1 MKVALIGAG
10 LSGIKAASLLA
21 DLGHE
26 VTVFEKSRGLG
37 GRLANRREPWGKLDI
52 GAQYFTARDLGF
64 QKQVELW
71 LQASAV
77 QIWDFLPYCVEQGA
91 LTHSPDET
99 VRYIG
104 SPLMNQLVY
113 CLTGNF
119 AVNFRCKISKVEKS
133 REGWRLIS
141 SDGGLFYGFDWLII
155 SSPAEQSRTLLDGCS
170 DAMAHVPEDVHQ
182 PCWAA
187 GLATRGKIPEDVQGI
202 FGDETVRWA
211 SRLSSRPG
219 FIKTPDVD
227 DVWMLHF
234 SSEWSEQQGKETA
247 MDIGQT
253 GLNWL
258 QALMDTKLEKR
269 AEYRHY
275 WRYANMKPVT
285 FDKPYLMDEHQQ
297 LAVIGAWCAG
307 GRVEGAWLSAQR
319 CIQDLSG

>member
-1 MKVALIGAG
+1 MKVAIIGAG

-21 DLGHE
+21 DSGHE

-37 GRLANRREPWGKLDI
+37 GRLANRREAWGKLDI
-52 GAQYFTARDLGF
+52 GAQYFTARDPGF
-64 QKQVELW
+64 QKQVESW
-71 LQASAV
+71 LQASV
-77 QIWDFLPYCVEQGA
+77 VKIWEFSPYCVKQGK
-91 LTHSPDET
+91 LTPSPDET

-113 CLTGNF
+113 SLGTNV
-119 AVNFRCKISKVEKS
+119 AVNCQCKISKVEKS
-133 REGWRLIS
+133 REGWRLFS
-141 SDGGLFYGFDWLII
+141 ADGELFYGFDWLIV
-155 SSPAEQSRTLLDGCS
+155 SSPAEQSRTLLDRCS
-170 DAMAHVPEDVHQ
+170 DVMAVVPVAVHR

-187 GLATRGKIPEDVQGI
+187 GLATRGKIPEEVQGI

-219 FIKTPDVD
+219 FIKSPDVD

-234 SSEWSEQQGKETA
+234 SPEWSEQQERETA

-253 GLNWL
+253 GLQWL
-258 QALMDTKLEKR
+258 QALMDTELEKS
-269 AEYRHY
+269 ATYRHY

-285 FDKPYLMDEHQQ
+285 FDKPYLMDEHQR

-307 GRVEGAWLSAQR
+307 GRVEGAWLSAQG
-319 CIQDLSG
+319 CIQDLPS

>member
-21 DLGHE
+21 ELGHE

-37 GRLANRREPWGKLDI
+37 GRLANRREAWGKLDI
-52 GAQYFTARDLGF
+52 GAQYFTARDPGF

-77 QIWDFLPYCVEQGA
+77 QVWDFSPYCVEQGT
-91 LTHSPDET
+91 LTPSPDET

-113 CLTGNF
+113 CLSSNIAINF
-119 AVNFRCKISKVEKS
+119 QCHISKVEKS
-133 REGWRLIS
+133 REGWRLLSADGALFS
-141 SDGGLFYGFDWLII
+141 SFDWLIV
-155 SSPAEQSRTLLDGCS
+155 SSPAEQSRTLLDSCS
-170 DAMAHVPEDVHQ
+170 DVMALVPEAVHQ

-187 GLATRGKIPEDVQGI
+187 GLATRGKIPADVQGI

-219 FIKTPDVD
+219 FRKAPDVD

-234 SSEWSEQQGKETA
+234 SPEWSEQQGKETA
-247 MDIGQT
+247 VDIGQT

-258 QALMDTKLEKR
+258 QTIMATGLEKT
-269 AEYRHY
+269 AQYRHY
-275 WRYANMKPVT
+275 WRYANIKPVT
-285 FDKPYLMDEHQQ
+285 FDQPYLLDERQR

-307 GRVEGAWLSAQR
+307 GRVEGAWLSAQK